1 MSQSPQGNEPQ
12 VPRRRRSKYPVDEAS
27 YDIVLNVESSHC
39 YPDLPKFLSEA
50 KRVLRPGGFFVWTDL
65 YPEMTTQKYDTAFE
79 KSGLQK
85 VRAYDITQNV
95 LRALDNKPIN
105 DAKKEII
112 QTQIPFLI
120 REIIRSLSG
129 MKETAIYNFL
139 KDGRTIYYVKILT
152 KDALLLNRDKN
163 FIV

>member
-1 MSQSPQGNEPQ
+1 M
-12 VPRRRRSKYPVDEAS
+12 
-27 YDIVLNVESSHC
+27 
-39 YPDLPKFLSEA
+39 

-65 YPEMTTQKYDTAFE
+65 YPEMTTQKYDAAFDE
-79 KSGLQK
+79 SGLQK

-95 LRALDNKPIN
+95 LRVLDNKPID

-120 REIIRSLSG
+120 REIIGSLSG

-139 KDGRTIYYVKILT
+139 KDGRSKYYVRILT
-152 KDALLLNRDKN
+152 KHT
-163 FIV
+163 